1 MSTMKKKSVELK
13 QSGLESIWV
22 KIHTKGV
29 DILFGLFYRPPDSE
43 NYIWDHIN
51 HSIDVAM
58 NTNIDRI
65 VICSDI
71 NEDQLNR
78 RKMQIENICL
88 QNNLVQIINNSTFYC
103 KTSSSLLD
111 LVMINDPDIVIYS
124 EVGENI
130 LDNSIRFHY
139 PISGI
144 INVEKCNNKTFKRKV
159 WQYHR
164 GNYEQ
169 YTDILWN
176 TDWDYL
182 IDNTDLDTAVDNV
195 TNTIFNAAEIA
206 IPNKTVCI
214 RKHDLPWINGSIH
227 KLIRK
232 RRWLCNKAKRTNYEN
247 DWSNYRKVRNK
258 CVGLVRTA
266 KDEYLDKQAAIL
278 DFLIPFY

>member
-1 MSTMKKKSVELK
+1 MGENTHKRGGYIVWFVLP
-13 QSGLESIWV
+13 
-22 KIHTKGV
+22 TP
-29 DILFGLFYRPPDSE
+29 YSE
-43 NYIWDHIN
+43 NYIRDHIN
-51 HSIDVAM
+51 HSIDLAM

-130 LDNSIRFHY
+130 LDNSIRFHC

-164 GNYEQ
+164 GNYE
-169 YTDILWN
+169 L
-176 TDWDYL
+176 L
-182 IDNTDLDTAVDNV
+182 
-195 TNTIFNAAEIA
+195 
-206 IPNKTVCI
+206 
-214 RKHDLPWINGSIH
+214 
-227 KLIRK
+227 
-232 RRWLCNKAKRTNYEN
+232 
-247 DWSNYRKVRNK
+247 YRNSR
-258 CVGLVRTA
+258 
-266 KDEYLDKQAAIL
+266 EY
-278 DFLIPFY
+278 

>member
-1 MSTMKKKSVELK
+1 
-13 QSGLESIWV
+13 
-22 KIHTKGV
+22 
-29 DILFGLFYRPPDSE
+29 
-43 NYIWDHIN
+43 
-51 HSIDVAM
+51 
-58 NTNIDRI
+58 
-65 VICSDI
+65 
-71 NEDQLNR
+71 
-78 RKMQIENICL
+78 MQIENICL

-144 INVEKCNNKTFKRKV
+144 INVEKVIIKLSKEKS
-159 WQYHR
+159 
-164 GNYEQ
+164 GNITEAVYEQ

-206 IPNKTVCI
+206 IPNKTVCM
-214 RKHDLPWINGSIH
+214 RKYDPPWINGSIR

-232 RRWLCNKAKRTNYEN
+232 RRWLCNKAKRANYEN

-266 KDEYLDKQAAIL
+266 KDEYLDKQVAIL
-278 DFLIPFY
+278 DFPIPFY

>member
-1 MSTMKKKSVELK
+1 MKKKSVELK

-278 DFLIPFY
+278 DFPIPFY